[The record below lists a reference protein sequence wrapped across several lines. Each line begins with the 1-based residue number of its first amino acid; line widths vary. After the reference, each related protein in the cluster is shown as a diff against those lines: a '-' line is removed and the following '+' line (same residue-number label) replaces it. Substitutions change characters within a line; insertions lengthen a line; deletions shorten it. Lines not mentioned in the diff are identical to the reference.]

1 MAEPTLDVICIGR
14 SSVDL
19 YGGQVGGR
27 LEDMSSFA
35 KYIGGSPTNISIG
48 CARLGLKSAVITGVG
63 DEHMGRFIREQ
74 LIREGVDT
82 SHVKTDPDRLTAL
95 VILGIRDNEETV
107 DSSSLIDVNLLACVT
122 ALHGHMGEN
131 TSTET
136 GTQ

>member
-1 MAEPTLDVICIGR
+1 MNLTQYLAIEAGLVGLGMTEPTLDVICIGR

-19 YGGQVGGR
+19 YGSQVGGR

-48 CARLGLKSAVITGVG
+48 CSRLGLNRLVTRVG

-82 SHVKTDPDRLTAL
+82 SHVATDPDRLSAL
-95 VILGIRDNEETV
+95 
-107 DSSSLIDVNLLACVT
+107 SSSAFVT
-122 ALHGHMGEN
+122 A
-131 TSTET
+131 SSFR
-136 GTQ
+136 